1 MAAGPG
7 HTAKAFLVMRK
18 ELKLKKLLTTLAV
31 AATMLFSATAMA
43 EGINYTVEQTKYE
56 TNDYVVSSCKVTDY
70 GAKGDGVT
78 DDTEAFQKAID
89 AVHENR
95 GGTVFVPEGTYAIK
109 GNVYLRQGVVLRGEM
124 KKTVKGEKV
133 QGTVIYGYSG
143 RGNSEL
149 QGLIT
154 MEPDTGVRDMAFY
167 YPEQDPDNIVPY
179 PPTILQGGV
188 AYWGDDYCNI
198 ENVNFINSYIGYK
211 RIKRSGACFIIRNV
225 TGTPLKNGVYIDC
238 IADVGRV
245 ENVDFSPEYWE
256 TCGLPGAPGKNS
268 SLRASLKKD
277 AIAVVMSRNDWSYGR
292 FLSADGYNTGFRTTN
307 TFGVDKVK
315 PTGERTGDS
324 YPNGENYGLTYRD
337 CVNGVVFEGASGSAA
352 IHSTKIDIKDCDNGI
367 VVLNTFDS
375 KLQFLNSNIEANNY
389 ALLNEGKGV
398 IKVQDVDFNKGTVQ
412 LTSGYT
418 SFVDCDFNND
428 KINIEKDTDTYFV
441 SDRFKSKDIIT
452 DNSDNRTVI
461 DDTQIEVEKMPE
473 FPDIAVEPKKPA
485 KSTLFNVKDYGAK
498 GDNVTDDTEAIQ
510 KALDAAGENGGGI
523 VLLPSGNY
531 AVKGYLNVP
540 SYVEL
545 RGSLDTPKMPVN
557 TGAILEV
564 YTGRGEENG
573 KPFMTVQANA
583 IVRGLEFD
591 YPEQK
596 YDDHVMYPYTIQGQ
610 GENISLINLG
620 MRMMTHAIDLYSYKC
635 DNAYVEYLT
644 GQAWNNAIRVGGG
657 SENVRIFNTQCN
669 YGTITSGGETKV
681 GSWPNSP
688 YKGADPALQ
697 DPDSLAK
704 IQKPLKEDFEAFIF
718 GDAKNITFYDNFI
731 IPAAVGLKFI
741 NENGNAAT
749 GISLGFAVDNSTVAI
764 EAEDVGDDNFVF
776 INTQVVGITQH
787 EIPPR
792 GIVTTEDFSK
802 KLTFY
807 GMATWGSH
815 DHFTELNGP
824 GTVEVIAGNF
834 AHPIDRTFVVNNGN
848 LKLLNTYVNTTK
860 KFVEGDGNVEFNVV
874 TYKTEDEIND
884 TVDVWTNNFNVQGTS
899 YPGGSNSTANE
910 TALVTDNIK
919 VKVGAP
925 QIIMARQTPIIKD
938 GVVYVPLRDM
948 NEKLGLVVDWQAD
961 TQSAHIYNNV
971 FDIVATTND
980 TKVVSDGKTINMA
993 NPAINY
999 DGRMML
1005 PLDFFTDALG
1015 ITAEYNSET
1024 RELAMSLPV
1033 AANTEEGSELPVRAL
1048 PVYAAEASDSI
1059 SGNEVEGAYD
1069 DDLYTRWQGN
1079 DWAIFDL
1086 GAVREL
1092 DHAMISM
1099 FAGYERTYSFKLEVS
1114 EDRENWSLAGTYKN
1128 SGTTGMPEKYDMNG
1142 VRGRYI
1148 RISLVG
1154 DVGETVNSVVE
1165 LTVFGK

>member
-1 MAAGPG
+1 M
-7 HTAKAFLVMRK
+7 
-18 ELKLKKLLTTLAV
+18 KKLLITLT
-31 AATMLFSATAMA
+31 AAAAILFPASAMA
-43 EGINYTVEQTKYE
+43 EGINYTVEKTKYE

-78 DDTEAFQKAID
+78 DDTEAFQRAID
-89 AVHENR
+89 DVHAVR

-109 GNVYLRQGVVLRGEM
+109 GNIYLRQGVVLRGEM
-124 KKTVKGEKV
+124 KKTVKGESV
-133 QGTVIYGYSG
+133 QGTIIYGYSG

-179 PPTILQGGV
+179 PATILQGGV

-245 ENVDFSPEYWE
+245 ENVDFSPVYWE
-256 TCGLPGAPGKNS
+256 TCGLPGAPDKNS
-268 SLRASLKKD
+268 TLRESLKKD
-277 AIAVVMSRNDWSYGR
+277 AIALVMSRNDWSYGR

-307 TFGVDKVK
+307 TMGVDKVK

-324 YPNGENYGLTYRD
+324 YPNGENYDMTYRD
-337 CVNGVVFEGASGSAA
+337 CVNGIVIEGCSGTAA
-352 IHSTKIDIKDCDNGI
+352 IHSTKIDISDCENGI
-367 VVLNTFDS
+367 VLLNSFDS
-375 KLQFLNSNIEANNY
+375 KLQLLNSKIDADNY
-389 ALLNEGKGV
+389 AILNEGKGTLRV
-398 IKVQDVDFNKGTVQ
+398 YDVDINGGTVQ
-412 LTSGYT
+412 LTSGYS
-418 SFVDCDFNND
+418 SFVDCYFNND

-441 SDRFKSKDIIT
+441 GSRFKSDDIIN
-452 DNSDNRTVI
+452 DKSDNRTVI
-461 DDTQIEVEKMPE
+461 DKTPVELEEMPE
-473 FPDIAVEPKKPA
+473 FPDITVEAKKPA
-485 KSTLFNVKDYGAK
+485 KDTLFNVKDYGAK
-498 GDNVTDDTEAIQ
+498 GDNVTDDTESIQ
-510 KALDAAGENGGGI
+510 KALDAAAANGGGI

-545 RGSLDTPKMPVN
+545 RGALDTPKMPVN
-557 TGAILEV
+557 TGAVLEV
-564 YTGRGEENG
+564 YAGRGEECG
-573 KPFMTVQANA
+573 RPFMTVQANA

-596 YDDHVMYPYTIQGQ
+596 YDEHVIYPYTIQGQ

-620 MRMMTHAIDLYSYKC
+620 LRMMSHAIDLFSYKC

-644 GQAWNNAIRVGGG
+644 GQAWNNAIHVGGG
-657 SENVRIFNTQCN
+657 SENVRIYNTQCN
-669 YGTITSGGETKV
+669 YGTIVNGGETKV

-688 YKGADPALQ
+688 YEGKDPALK
-697 DPDSLAK
+697 DADSLAK
-704 IQKPLKEDFEAFIF
+704 IQKPLKETFEAFIL
-718 GDAKNITFYDNFI
+718 GDTKNVIFYDNFI
-731 IPAAVGLKFI
+731 IPAAVGLKLQ
-741 NENGNAAT
+741 NENGNAPT

-764 EAEDVGDDNFVF
+764 EAQDIGQDNFVF

-787 EIPPR
+787 EIGPR
-792 GIVTTEDFSK
+792 GIVTTEDFDK

-807 GMATWGSH
+807 GMSTWGSH
-815 DHFTELNGP
+815 NHFTELSGP
-824 GTVEVIAGNF
+824 GTVEVVCGNF
-834 AHPIDRTFVVNNGN
+834 AHPLDRSFIVNNGT
-848 LKLLNTYVNTTK
+848 LKLLNTYVDK
-860 KFVEGDGNVEFNVV
+860 SKLLVEGGGNVEFNAVS
-874 TYKTEDEIND
+874 YKADEDISG
-884 TVDVWTNNFNVQGTS
+884 TVSKWENTFDLTDKSYQGGT
-899 YPGGSNSTANE
+899 NSTAAK

-919 VKVGAP
+919 IKLGEP
-925 QIIMARQTPIIKD
+925 QIILARQTPIIKD
-938 GVVYVPLRDM
+938 GVVYVPLRDL
-948 NEKLGLVVDWQAD
+948 NEKLGLVVDWQEE
-961 TQSAHIYNNV
+961 TRSAHIYNNV
-971 FDIVATTND
+971 FDLVAYTDSADVTTNGG
-980 TKVVSDGKTINMA
+980 TVTMSH
-993 NPAINY
+993 PAINH

-1005 PLDFFTDALG
+1005 PLDFFTEVLD
-1015 ITAEYNSET
+1015 ISAEYDAEKQQI
-1024 RELAMSLPV
+1024 AMSLPV
-1033 AANTEEGSELPVRAL
+1033 AANTDPETMLPVRSL

-1079 DWAIFDL
+1079 EWAIFDL

-1099 FAGYERTYSFKLEVS
+1099 FAGYERLYSFKLEVS
-1114 EDRENWSLAGTYKN
+1114 DDKENWTLAGAYKN

-1142 VRGRYI
+1142 ARGRYV

-1154 DVGETVNSVVE
+1154 DEGETVNRVVE
-1165 LTVFGK
+1165 LTIFGK